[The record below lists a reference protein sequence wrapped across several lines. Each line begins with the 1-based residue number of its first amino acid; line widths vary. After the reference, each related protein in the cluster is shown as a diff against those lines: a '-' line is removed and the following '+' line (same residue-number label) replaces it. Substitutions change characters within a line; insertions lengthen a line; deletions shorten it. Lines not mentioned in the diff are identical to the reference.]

1 MPAHSSTDMPFSD
14 GWAIQMDRADHRQ
27 LASTGGGP
35 GSVQADYRA
44 RQKALWDSGDSAR
57 AMMMDIED
65 VRSKFST
72 KYDGAILQML
82 EGIGR

>member
-1 MPAHSSTDMPFSD
+1 MPFSK

-44 RQKALWDSGDSAR
+44 RQKALWDSGDTAG
-57 AMMMDIED
+57 AVMMDID
-65 VRSKFST
+65 DIRSKLGT
-72 KYDGAILQML
+72 KYDDAILQML
-82 EGIGR
+82 DGIG